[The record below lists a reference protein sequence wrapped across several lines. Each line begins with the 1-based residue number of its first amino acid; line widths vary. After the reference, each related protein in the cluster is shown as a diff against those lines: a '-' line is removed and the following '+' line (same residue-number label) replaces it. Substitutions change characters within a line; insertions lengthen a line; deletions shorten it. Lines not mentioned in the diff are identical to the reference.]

1 MNLASVRLLIYNTG
15 VMNAVRHLE
24 PFGFSDAALI
34 RNGSLALGG
43 GSASPLDMAQG
54 YATFANGGFAVK
66 PYVIDTISGPDGQ
79 VLYRAEPFIVCREC
93 EAAADAEPV
102 VIEAAEPDELDET
115 VSLELMA
122 DVGETYRPDASL
134 APELFADVNAAPR
147 VITAQNA
154 FLIQDMMRDVILRG
168 TGRRARVL
176 ERSDLSGKTGTSNDR
191 RDAWFGGYNGD
202 LAAVVWVGYDDDLPL
217 GPGEE
222 GSRTALPIWI
232 EFIRIALRGVPLHQ
246 LAVPEGIVSVRI
258 SKQTGCPASAVD
270 PSYDVMFE
278 VFREG
283 HVPVCEVADVVIDP
297 FNDPSTLDE
306 EEPEELF

>member
-1 MNLASVRLLIYNTG
+1 MNLASVRLLLYNTG

-24 PFGFSDAALI
+24 PFGFSDAALP

-43 GSASPLDMAQG
+43 GNASPLEMAQA
-54 YATFANGGFAVK
+54 YATFANGGFAVT
-66 PYVIDTISGPDGQ
+66 PYVIDTISDPDGQ

-102 VIEAAEPDELDET
+102 PVEIAEFDET
-115 VSLELMA
+115 MSLDLMA
-122 DVGETYRPDASL
+122 DVGETFRPDASL
-134 APELFADVNAAPR
+134 APELFIDINAAPR

-154 FLIQDMMRDVILRG
+154 FLIQDMMRDVIMRG

-191 RDAWFGGYNGD
+191 RDAWFGGFNAD
-202 LAAVVWVGYDDDLPL
+202 LASVVWVGYDDDLPL

-232 EFIRIALRGVPLHQ
+232 EFNRIALRGAPLHQ
-246 LAVPEGIVSVRI
+246 LPVPEGIVSVRI
-258 SKQTGCPASAVD
+258 SKETGCPASAID
-270 PSYDVMFE
+270 ATYEVMFE

-283 HVPVCEVADVVIDP
+283 HVPVCEVADAVFDP
-297 FNDPSTLDE
+297 FNDPTALDE

>member
-1 MNLASVRLLIYNTG
+1 
-15 VMNAVRHLE
+15 MNAVRHLE
-24 PFGFSDAALI
+24 PFGFGESALP

-43 GSASPLDMAQG
+43 GNTSPLDMAQA

-79 VLYRAEPFIVCREC
+79 MLYRAQPFIVCREC
-93 EAAADAEPV
+93 EAATDADPLV
-102 VIEAAEPDELDET
+102 VDVAEPDELDET

-122 DVGETYRPDASL
+122 DVGETFRPDASL
-134 APELFADVNAAPR
+134 APELFADIKAAPR

-154 FLIQDMMRDVILRG
+154 YLIQDMMRDVILRG

-176 ERSDLSGKTGTSNDR
+176 GRSDLSGKTGTSNDR
-191 RDAWFGGYNGD
+191 RDAWFGGFNGD
-202 LAAVVWVGYDDDLPL
+202 LVSVVWVGYDDDLPL

-232 EFIRIALRGVPLHQ
+232 EFNRIALRGAPLHQ

-258 SKQTGCPASAVD
+258 SKKTGCPASAVD

-283 HVPVCEVADVVIDP
+283 HVPVCELADVVIDP
-297 FNDPSTLDE
+297 FNDPSALDE